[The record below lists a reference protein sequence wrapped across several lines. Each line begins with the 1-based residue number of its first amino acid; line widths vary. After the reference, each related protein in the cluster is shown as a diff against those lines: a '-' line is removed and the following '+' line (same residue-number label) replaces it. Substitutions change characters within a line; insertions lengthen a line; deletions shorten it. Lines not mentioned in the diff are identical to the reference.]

1 MPQIIHFDMK
11 RRKFLTIAGVGGV
24 VAALASFKFIT
35 HPFESVAKNI
45 IKSELDYLKLDEE
58 GLDKFVADY
67 TKLKDRNYKLT
78 MKGYSLFGINSA
90 KSGKVHQLVTA
101 YLLSSDFF
109 QNKMDETRT
118 IKYVGLYDPYR
129 RPCTH
134 PFSHAYYS

>member
-1 MPQIIHFDMK
+1 MLQISHFDMK

-45 IKSELDYLKLDEE
+45 IRSELDYLKLDEE

-67 TKLKDRNYKLT
+67 TKHKDRNYKLT

-90 KSGKVHQLVTA
+90 KSGKVHQLVAA

-118 IKYVGLYDPYR
+118 VKYISLYDPYL
-129 RPCTH
+129 RPCAH

>member
-1 MPQIIHFDMK
+1 MPQINLSEMK
-11 RRKFLTIAGVGGV
+11 RRKFL
-24 VAALASFKFIT
+24 ALAGIGGAIAAIASFRFIT
-35 HPFESVAKNI
+35 SPFENVAKGI

-58 GLDKFVADY
+58 GLDKFVSDY

-90 KSGKVHQLVTA
+90 KSGKVHQLVSA

-109 QNKMDETRT
+109 QNNMDEKRT
-118 IKYVGLYDPYR
+118 IRYVGLYDPYS
-129 RPCTH
+129 RPCSH

>member
-1 MPQIIHFDMK
+1 MK

-35 HPFESVAKNI
+35 HPFESVAKSI
-45 IKSELDYLKLDEE
+45 IKSELDYLKLDED

-109 QNKMDETRT
+109 QNKMDEKRT
-118 IKYVGLYDPYR
+118 IKYVGLYDPYS
-129 RPCTH
+129 RPCAH